1 LPTRP
6 IYGAFT
12 RLCLKPHTDPS
23 SGLILT
29 AGLSP
34 KSLPRSVFTP
44 ASPPLTAGSTDFDV
58 TLAFLHKQ
66 LDITSCIILLTK
78 SLTGDK
84 TVRHN

>member
-58 TLAFLHKQ
+58 TLPLSKSRCAVLPSNVPTGNFP
-66 LDITSCIILLTK
+66 LD
-78 SLTGDK
+78 
-84 TVRHN
+84 